1 MMQMMSIGVNLR
13 INMAN
18 PGKRDVNIKDNGMV
32 KDVMSNGMVGVVM
45 KTMVNRDIDMVT
57 RNVHMVDMKDV
68 DVVEDTT
75 MDVVEDMIVMRG
87 LEELGVVE
95 VIRGLKD
102 MGMEVEVMRGLKN
115 MGMVEAMMSIC
126 MVMRALENMD
136 MVENMMAMR
145 GLKDMGVVEDM
156 MNICMALEDM
166 EVEDM
171 IVMRG
176 LEDMGVVEDMIVM
189 RGLDMDVVKDMVGR
203 VMRGLEDMMH
213 MAGDLIVDLAMR
225 DMEDMDMVEGMI
237 MVMKEHMCK
246 D

>member
-102 MGMEVEVMRGLKN
+102 MGVVEVMRGLKN

-126 MVMRALENMD
+126 RAGLRH
-136 MVENMMAMR
+136 VQHVQSHRAPHIR
-145 GLKDMGVVEDM
+145 GP
-156 MNICMALEDM
+156 AFP
-166 EVEDM
+166 
-171 IVMRG
+171 
-176 LEDMGVVEDMIVM
+176 
-189 RGLDMDVVKDMVGR
+189 
-203 VMRGLEDMMH
+203 
-213 MAGDLIVDLAMR
+213 
-225 DMEDMDMVEGMI
+225 
-237 MVMKEHMCK
+237 
-246 D
+246 